1 MTEPVDK
8 ENQPRP
14 KCGSSHP
21 IPCPERKAE
30 MLRGQFFYLWGI
42 GWLWLRSKDV
52 ATPWERCPWCWGKL
66 PTMEQAVLRL
76 MLGKEWE

>member
-1 MTEPVDK
+1 
-8 ENQPRP
+8 
-14 KCGSSHP
+14 
-21 IPCPERKAE
+21 